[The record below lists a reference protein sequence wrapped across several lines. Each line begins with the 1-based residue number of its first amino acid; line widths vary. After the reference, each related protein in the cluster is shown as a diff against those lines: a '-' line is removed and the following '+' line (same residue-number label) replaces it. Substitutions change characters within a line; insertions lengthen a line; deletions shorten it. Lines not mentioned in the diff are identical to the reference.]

1 MMLISRVQIYTG
13 EGKGKTTAAFGL
25 ALRAAGRGQKVII
38 IQLLKG
44 GAPSGEV
51 LIAKKKGLFEI
62 ENFGAE
68 GFCFDCDENAEHR
81 AEAEKAVAR
90 IEEALHSCDYD
101 LVIADELVTA
111 MHIGLLAEERIIALI
126 DCKPEN
132 TEFVLTG
139 RGATE
144 GLIASADLVTEMRE
158 VKHYFNDGL
167 PAREGIEY

>member
-1 MMLISRVQIYTG
+1 MIISRVQIYTG

-25 ALRAAGRGQKVII
+25 AVRAAGRGQKVIV

-44 GAPSGEV
+44 DSPSGEV
-51 LIAKKKGLFEI
+51 ILAKEKGLFEV
-62 ENFGAE
+62 ESYGAE
-68 GFCFDCDENAEHR
+68 RFCFDCDENAEHR
-81 AEAEKAVAR
+81 AEAEKAVVR
-90 IEEALHSCDYD
+90 IEEALLSCDYD
-101 LVIADELVTA
+101 MVIADELVTA
-111 MHIGLLAEERIIALI
+111 MHIGLLPEDRIISLI
-126 DCKPEN
+126 ECRPAN

-144 GLIASADLVTEMRE
+144 RLIASADLVTEMRE

>member
-25 ALRAAGRGQKVII
+25 AVRAAGRGHKVIV

-44 GAPSGEV
+44 DSPSGEV
-51 LIAKKKGLFEI
+51 ILAKEKGLFEV
-62 ENFGAE
+62 ESYGAE

-90 IEEALHSCDYD
+90 IRNALTSGEYD
-101 LVIADELVTA
+101 LVVADELVTA
-111 MHIGLLAEERIIALI
+111 MHIGLLSESCLIELI
-126 DCKPEN
+126 DSKPDK

-144 GLIASADLVTEMRE
+144 RLIASADLVTEMCE
-158 VKHYFNDGL
+158 VKHYFNEGL